1 MRYFVLSVYD
11 RAAAS
16 YGRPLFAA
24 AVGAAMRS
32 FQDEVNRAAE
42 DNPMYKHP
50 EDFDL
55 VEIGVFDDQTAKL
68 ESVEPKV
75 VCIGRQMSM
84 SPPSA
89 VPGREAQIAKHVY
102 GVKGNGEDHVS

>member
-1 MRYFVLSVYD
+1 MNYFVLSVYD

-32 FQDEVNRAAE
+32 FQDEVNRPSE

-55 VEIGVFDDQTAKL
+55 VEIGTFDDQTGKL
-68 ESVEPKV
+68 VSCEPKV
-75 VCIGRQMSM
+75 VAIGRQMSM
-84 SPPSA
+84 SPSGA
-89 VPGREAQIAKHVY
+89 VPVVSA
-102 GVKGNGEDHVS
+102 KGNGELHVS

>member
-1 MRYFVLSVYD
+1 MNYHVLSVYD
-11 RAAAS
+11 RAAAT

-55 VEIGVFDDQTAKL
+55 VQIGTFDDQSGRLAAI
-68 ESVEPKV
+68 EPKV
-75 VCIGRQMSM
+75 VAIGRQMSM
-84 SPPSA
+84 SPA
-89 VPGREAQIAKHVY
+89 VAAPVVP
-102 GVKGNGEDHVS
+102 VKGNGADHVSQ